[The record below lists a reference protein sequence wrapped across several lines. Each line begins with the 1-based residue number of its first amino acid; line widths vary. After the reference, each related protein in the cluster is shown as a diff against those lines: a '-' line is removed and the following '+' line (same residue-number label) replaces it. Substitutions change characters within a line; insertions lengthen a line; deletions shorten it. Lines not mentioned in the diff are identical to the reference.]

1 MIDLA
6 PVLLDFYTDLIGCPY
21 AASVLVAHLL
31 DSLLEEVP

>member
-31 DSLLEEVP
+31 DSMETSLP